1 LGLDAEWERG
11 HWNVQGEL
19 QKFVFPYTV
28 IPTLREQAGYAEVKR
43 VLQAR
48 WYVAARGGYTRTN
61 VYGNV
66 QCLEAAAGFRP
77 DRFQLIKFDFH
88 VAAASSVFVFK
99 AYSFFLCPDRWII
112 WPARTAVKALP
123 RERSER
129 SGEP

>member
-48 WYVAARGGYTRTN
+48 WYVAARGGNTRTN

-77 DRFQLIKFDFH
+77 DRFQLIKFDYELEDH
-88 VAAASSVFVFK
+88 SLGPYRYGKTLAVQVVTSLHWSAAS
-99 AYSFFLCPDRWII
+99 R
-112 WPARTAVKALP
+112 
-123 RERSER
+123 
-129 SGEP
+129 